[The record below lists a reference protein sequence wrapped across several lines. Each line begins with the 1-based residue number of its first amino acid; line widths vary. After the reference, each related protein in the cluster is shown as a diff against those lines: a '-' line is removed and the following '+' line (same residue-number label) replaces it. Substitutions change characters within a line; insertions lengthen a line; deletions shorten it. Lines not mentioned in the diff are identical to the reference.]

1 MARTWRSWKPGTPLA
16 RMPNGAAAA
25 ETDRRSLQ
33 KCKAELRREPA
44 VPFGVFVPENQTRDF
59 RETPASRVRCST
71 VSGSPDADDTT
82 RTLLRDGRARK
93 TESVPAVG
101 RRAFATWATWAKLL
115 DARWALPSARRGAGD
130 PAPNERGQTLP
141 SRATQPRAEA
151 ERKRAE
157 THAVSGNITG
167 GDERRTGDVTED
179 TRLARQPRV
188 GRSGRRDTQTVDCVT
203 GSGERACP
211 RRLALGVGS
220 ARGGRGGQSDA
231 TSVRPAAPWGHRPP
245 PSSRWLVLALPA
257 VLRAGGALADAW
269 GRRRRRPC
277 QNRILGQPA

>member
-16 RMPNGAAAA
+16 RMPNGAATA

-44 VPFGVFVPENQTRDF
+44 VPFGVFVPENQTQDF

-71 VSGSPDADDTT
+71 VSGSPDADETT

-101 RRAFATWATWAKLL
+101 RRAFATWAAWAKLL

-179 TRLARQPRV
+179 TRLGSGDQGAATHRPWIALRDQRRGRVRSAWPSAWARHVAAAVVRAMPPLLGQQLPGGTDRPPAH
-188 GRSGRRDTQTVDCVT
+188 GGWCWRCPLSSGLAERWPMRGGGEGGGPVRT
-203 GSGERACP
+203 GS
-211 RRLALGVGS
+211 
-220 ARGGRGGQSDA
+220 
-231 TSVRPAAPWGHRPP
+231 
-245 PSSRWLVLALPA
+245 
-257 VLRAGGALADAW
+257 
-269 GRRRRRPC
+269 
-277 QNRILGQPA
+277 